1 MTNSKATKRALVTS
15 ALAILACV
23 AMLIGTTFAWFTDT
37 ASTGVNKIQAGNLD
51 IELSYKNNST
61 DGEFK
66 TASKETSVFNAGAL
80 WEPGHV
86 EYVVLKIR
94 NAGTLALKYK
104 LGINIAEEVGSIN
117 VDGNPFNL
125 SDYIRFA
132 VLDDDMSTVGRDAL
146 VTAAEKDSK
155 LIKEGYATEEH
166 MAADAEAKVVTLVVW
181 MPTTVGN
188 EANHKTGETAP
199 FIKFGISVAATQD
212 TVEKDSFDEQYDKN
226 AQYPEVAY
234 AQASTQEEL
243 NAALANPTDANGN
256 PTSKIAVDLK
266 KGSYTL
272 PELTGKDV
280 AFVGT
285 KDTVI
290 DIKGTIN
297 KASSISFEGVTVAFS
312 DENYKGFQHT
322 GKLTYKDCTITGL
335 QVLYATDVEFVNCT
349 FKQDTFDKYNAQ
361 VYGSTNVTFTDCHFY
376 GTNKNVYIYQET
388 LNSDKNVTF
397 TNCDFHM
404 SATED
409 LKSAVMLNAPMD
421 YAGYKY
427 HVVINSCTA
436 EGANT
441 TAAEDVAG
449 NTNYQGL
456 YGLKHKDGNNNPKI
470 VEGTVTVNGVIEYSK

>member
-1 MTNSKATKRALVTS
+1 
-15 ALAILACV
+15 
-23 AMLIGTTFAWFTDT
+23 
-37 ASTGVNKIQAGNLD
+37 
-51 IELSYKNNST
+51 
-61 DGEFK
+61 
-66 TASKETSVFNAGAL
+66 
-80 WEPGHV
+80 
-86 EYVVLKIR
+86 
-94 NAGTLALKYK
+94 
-104 LGINIAEEVGSIN
+104 
-117 VDGNPFNL
+117 
-125 SDYIRFA
+125 
-132 VLDDDMSTVGRDAL
+132 MSTVGRDAL

>member
-1 MTNSKATKRALVTS
+1 MTSSKATKRALVTS
-15 ALAILACV
+15 ALAILMCV
-23 AMLIGTTFAWFTDT
+23 TMLIGTTFAWFTDT
-37 ASTGVNKIQAGNLD
+37 ASTCVNKIQAGNLD
-51 IELSYKNNST
+51 VELEYKKSDSEAFQKADKDT
-61 DGEFK
+61 P
-66 TASKETSVFNAGAL
+66 VFNDEAL

-243 NAALANPTDANGN
+243 NAALANSTDANGN

-272 PELTGKDV
+272 PGDKMGNKEISI
-280 AFVGT
+280 AGT

-290 DIKGTIN
+290 DLKAGTAAHN
-297 KASSISFEGVTVAFS
+297 ASITMEGVTVES
-312 DENYKGFQHT
+312 TNGNYTGIQHAAATIFKDCVIKGQPFLYAKDAQYINCT
-322 GKLTYKDCTITGL
+322 FEQDSNDAYNVWTYGAGNVLFKDCTFNCAGKS
-335 QVLYATDVEFVNCT
+335 VLIYNEGSIDGQTVEFRNCK
-349 FKQDTFDKYNAQ
+349 FNASAPVAGKAAIEIDSSRLKDGVTYKVIIDQ
-361 VYGSTNVTFTDCHFY
+361 ATADSVTGFGVGSKSGNSVWN
-376 GTNKNVYIYQET
+376 NKNGT
-388 LNSDKNVTF
+388 K
-397 TNCDFHM
+397 
-404 SATED
+404 AT
-409 LKSAVMLNAPMD
+409 
-421 YAGYKY
+421 
-427 HVVINSCTA
+427 VI
-436 EGANT
+436 
-441 TAAEDVAG
+441 VAG
-449 NTNYQGL
+449 NTVLSAN
-456 YGLKHKDGNNNPKI
+456 
-470 VEGTVTVNGVIEYSK
+470 